1 MRPSRPK
8 DRGSGPS
15 RRRRRPVGALDT
27 AQAVGRRDV
36 GAGIRPHA
44 RKRIRY
50 MHSSPDEWHSERH
63 TEMKKQLS
71 AAHAAALQA
80 GRQAAQNSGKTPRE
94 LGHERTLAAL
104 RWVYL
109 FGWSSAALLEQ
120 LVNTN
125 RGGLGARLVRQGLLK
140 KHLSP
145 AGGGIK
151 DAPLAVLTLTQWG
164 EEYVCRYAE
173 HEEDLHQYSPTVGW
187 AQLRHDCIVQ
197 RLAIE
202 ALANAAGPIR
212 IESDSETRSKGRKG
226 KIHDLVLVENLGDG
240 KRMRTLVEVEL
251 TQKKGRELDN
261 FVMGCCNSM
270 LRAEAL
276 GQEVVL
282 HLYSDSAALLRHY
295 KQRLAANAQF
305 KSWKRNTSGHWVED
319 KDWEV
324 PERHAANMFFH
335 NIT

>member
-1 MRPSRPK
+1 M
-8 DRGSGPS
+8 
-15 RRRRRPVGALDT
+15 T
-27 AQAVGRRDV
+27 
-36 GAGIRPHA
+36 
-44 RKRIRY
+44 
-50 MHSSPDEWHSERH
+50 
-63 TEMKKQLS
+63 KQLT

-80 GRQAAQNSGKTPRE
+80 GRESAKERGKTPRE
-94 LGHERTLAAL
+94 LGHERTLQAL

-173 HEEDLHQYSPTVGW
+173 HIDDLHPYSSAIAW

-202 ALANAAGPIR
+202 ALNNTQSSIR
-212 IESDSETRSKGRKG
+212 IESDSEMRSKGRKG
-226 KIHDLVLVENLGDG
+226 KIHDLVLVEDLDEDEGEV
-240 KRMRTLVEVEL
+240 KRIRRLIEVEL
-251 TQKKGRELDN
+251 TAKKGRELDN
-261 FVMGCCNSM
+261 FVLGCCNSM
-270 LRAEAL
+270 LAAEQA
-276 GQEVVL
+276 GDEVVL
-282 HLYSDSAALLRHY
+282 MVYSDSPALLKHY
-295 KQRLAANAQF
+295 KQKLGANSKF
-305 KSWKRNTSGHWVED
+305 HSWSRNNSGHWVPD
-319 KDWEV
+319 TPHKV
-324 PERHAANMFFH
+324 PERFVENIFFH

>member
-1 MRPSRPK
+1 MAK
-8 DRGSGPS
+8 
-15 RRRRRPVGALDT
+15 T
-27 AQAVGRRDV
+27 
-36 GAGIRPHA
+36 
-44 RKRIRY
+44 
-50 MHSSPDEWHSERH
+50 
-63 TEMKKQLS
+63 LS

-80 GRQAAQNSGKTPRE
+80 GRQAAKESGKTPRE
-94 LGHERTLAAL
+94 MGHERTLQAL

-125 RGGLGARLVRQGLLK
+125 RGGIGARLVRQGLLK

-173 HEEDLHQYSPTVGW
+173 HVDDLHAYSPAVGW

-202 ALANAAGPIR
+202 ALAASEGALR

-226 KIHDLVLVENLGDG
+226 KIHDLVLVEDLGDG

-261 FVMGCCNSM
+261 FVLGCCNSM
-270 LRAEAL
+270 LKAENA
-276 GQEVVL
+276 GDEVAL
-282 HLYSDSAALLRHY
+282 HLYSDSPTLLRHY
-295 KQRLAANAQF
+295 KQRLAANAKF
-305 KSWKRNTSGHWVED
+305 HTWKRNNSGHWVEHEA
-319 KDWEV
+319 WNV
-324 PERHAANMFFH
+324 PERFTSNMYFH

>member
-1 MRPSRPK
+1 
-8 DRGSGPS
+8 
-15 RRRRRPVGALDT
+15 
-27 AQAVGRRDV
+27 
-36 GAGIRPHA
+36 
-44 RKRIRY
+44 
-50 MHSSPDEWHSERH
+50 
-63 TEMKKQLS
+63 MKKQLS

-80 GRQAAQNSGKTPRE
+80 GRQAAQEGGKTPRE
-94 LGHERTLAAL
+94 LGHERTLQAL

-173 HEEDLHQYSPTVGW
+173 HEDDLHPYSPAIGW

-197 RLAIE
+197 RLAIA
-202 ALANAAGPIR
+202 ALANAEGNLR
-212 IESDSETRSKGRKG
+212 IESDSETRAKGRKG
-226 KIHDLVLVENLGDG
+226 KIHDLVLVENLGDD
-240 KRMRTLVEVEL
+240 KLMRTLVEVEL
-251 TQKKGRELDN
+251 TQKKGRELDT
-261 FVMGCCNSM
+261 FVLGCCKAM
-270 LRAEAL
+270 LNAEAK
-276 GQEVVL
+276 GHEVVL
-282 HLYSDSAALLRHY
+282 HIYSDSPALLRHY
-295 KQRLAANAQF
+295 KQRLAANEKFNTWQ
-305 KSWKRNTSGHWVED
+305 RNSSGQWVVGG
-319 KDWEV
+319 DWEV

-335 NIT
+335 NVT